1 MFNLKNMLAIALL
14 CSSVGAQALNAEYG
28 EYTVVAN
35 TYLEPELVGLEA
47 GEVWIRLVF
56 HDTSDDL
63 NNALDT
69 ETRARAW
76 SKSGT
81 TSDGVRRCVLHIVR
95 PADWNDK
102 QILVDAGH
110 EVMHCFG
117 ADH

>member
-1 MFNLKNMLAIALL
+1 MKYFLMLILAVTTT
-14 CSSVGAQALNAEYG
+14 VGYAGNAVYAEYK
-28 EYTVVAN
+28 VVAN
-35 TYLEPELVGLEA
+35 TYLEPELDGLEA

-56 HDTSDDL
+56 HDTKDDL
-63 NNALDT
+63 NDALDT

-95 PADWNDK
+95 PTDWNDK